1 MAMTTVRYFGPFRD
15 VTKLHV
21 EEVPGGQT
29 VRGLLKVLE
38 EKYGDAFSPAE
49 KPVPVSGRLILLVN
63 GRHIQHLDGLDTNLE
78 NDDILSV
85 FPLIGGG

>member
-1 MAMTTVRYFGPFRD
+1 MTTVRYFGHFRD
-15 VTKLHV
+15 LTKLRE
-21 EEVPGGQT
+21 EEVPGGKT
-29 VRGLLKVLE
+29 VRGLLEVLE
-38 EKYGDAFSPAE
+38 ERYGDAFSPAE

-63 GRHIQHLDGLDTNLE
+63 GRHIQHLDGLDTSLE